1 MVSLVDCFRHR
12 RVNIVWSGHRGWF
25 NYSDVRVVTFGLLC
39 DTLTETILVVA
50 GPFRFIDAQPPLLW
64 LDAEAVM

>member
-12 RVNIVWSGHRGWF
+12 RVNIVWSGDHGWF

-50 GPFRFIDAQPPLLW
+50 VPFRFIDAQPPLLW